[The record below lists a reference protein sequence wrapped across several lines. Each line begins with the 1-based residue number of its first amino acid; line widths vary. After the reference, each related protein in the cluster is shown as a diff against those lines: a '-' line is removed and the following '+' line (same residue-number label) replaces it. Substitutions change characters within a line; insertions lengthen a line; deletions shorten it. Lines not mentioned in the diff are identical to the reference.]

1 MARAIIRMKTGNKR
15 VLLGFEESSESSEQ
29 EPEPLRNTKVP
40 KVFFKPQQYEEGD
53 DEDHRKAKDQRLT
66 IGRNDTDDYLKMKIV
81 EDETKQQKRLVHG
94 EPTFTP
100 ARDDTITRL
109 KTSLFGQMVADD
121 LTDQVIR
128 PLTNS
133 PVKSKGLS
141 IMEKMGF
148 KVGEAL
154 GKDPSNSDAILE
166 PIVMIPKSN
175 KSGLGRGDN
184 KPDIVINGGITEKD
198 EESFKS
204 RLQLE
209 KDTERKERIVK
220 KMQRLCL
227 ELTDQDIDFEKV
239 LLKDL
244 NVMWRGYVKD
254 LQDSWKKKRLI
265 HSEEEV
271 EEIDNSQEDQENTDE
286 ELDMFEAEPI
296 DTRIGRLYRHLRSEF
311 DYCFWCGVRYE
322 DQADLHA
329 NCPGETEEEHL

>member
-1 MARAIIRMKTGNKR
+1 MKTGNKR

-29 EPEPLRNTKVP
+29 EQEPMRSTKVP
-40 KVFFKPQQYEEGD
+40 KVLFKPQQHEEGD
-53 DEDHRKAKDQRLT
+53 DEDHHKAKDQRAT
-66 IGRNDTDDYLKMKIV
+66 IGGNDTDDYLKMKIV
-81 EDETKQQKRLVHG
+81 EDKTKQQKRLVHDG
-94 EPTFTP
+94 PTFTLS
-100 ARDDTITRL
+100 ADDTITRM
-109 KTSLFGQMVADD
+109 KTSLFGQMVAGDPR
-121 LTDQVIR
+121 DQVIR
-128 PLTNS
+128 QLPNS
-133 PVKSKGLS
+133 PLKSKGLT

-148 KVGEAL
+148 RVGEAL

-166 PIVMIPKSN
+166 PIVVIPKSN

-184 KPDIVINGGITEKD
+184 EPDIVMNDGMTEKD

-209 KDTERKERIVK
+209 KDRERKERIVK

-244 NVMWRGYVKD
+244 NVMWRGYVRD
-254 LQDSWKKKRLI
+254 LQNSWKKKRLI
-265 HSEEEV
+265 QSEGEV
-271 EEIDNSQEDQENTDE
+271 EEIDNSQKDQETMDE